1 MTGQAEFRW
10 VDRGVLLWMHEQ
22 TLAEHGGLN
31 GLRDKGLLESA
42 LARPQHI
49 LAYNNDAS
57 LAELTAAYSFGIA
70 RNHPFNDG
78 NKRAA
83 LIVIGLFLA
92 MHDYRLAVSQVEAV
106 QAMLTLASGDMNEEQ
121 LAAWINAHL
130 QQRR

>member
-1 MTGQAEFRW
+1 MTSREEFRW
-10 VDRGVLLWMHEQ
+10 VDRGVLLWLHEQ
-22 TLAEHGGLN
+22 ALAEHGGLQ
-31 GLRDKGLLESA
+31 GLRDEGLLDSA

-49 LAYNNDAS
+49 LAYNNDAN

-78 NKRAA
+78 NKRTA

-106 QAMLTLASGDMNEEQ
+106 QAMLILASGEMKEEE
-121 LAAWINAHL
+121 LSSWISVHL

>member
-1 MTGQAEFRW
+1 
-10 VDRGVLLWMHEQ
+10 MHEQ